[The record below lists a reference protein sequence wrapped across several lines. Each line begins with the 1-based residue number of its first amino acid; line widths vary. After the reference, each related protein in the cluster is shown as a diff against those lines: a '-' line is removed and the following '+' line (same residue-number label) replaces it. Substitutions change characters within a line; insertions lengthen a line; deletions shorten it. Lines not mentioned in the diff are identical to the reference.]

1 MHLRRLMCAALLF
14 FSGEASTSQT
24 HLRPL
29 SLVEV
34 VNDSDVVVVAVPAD
48 PPTRVIP
55 IDITPKG
62 QTPDARKWPPYQRVL
77 ERFVVREVISDR
89 ARNGIIVPT
98 DAPKLKPG
106 LVIEVD
112 SAEHGNDL
120 WLHRSYYVDGMSE
133 SPIYESYDAKGTTAS
148 TSKILFLQRQKQGL
162 QFSVLRGYEHV
173 EHRALVDAAL
183 HAPTV
188 PSVMPSKAP

>member
-1 MHLRRLMCAALLF
+1 MHLRRLMCAALVF

-24 HLRPL
+24 HLRRP
-29 SLVEV
+29 LVEV
-34 VNDSDVVVVAVPAD
+34 VSDSDLVVVAVPAD

-55 IDITPKG
+55 VDITPKG

-98 DAPKLKPG
+98 GAPKLKPG
-106 LVIEVD
+106 VVIEVD
-112 SAEHGNDL
+112 NAEHGNNL

-133 SPIYESYDAKGTTAS
+133 SPIYESYAAEGTTAS
-148 TSKILFLQRQKQGL
+148 TAKILFLQWQKQGL
-162 QFSVLRGYEHV
+162 QFSVLGGYEHV

-188 PSVMPSKAP
+188 PSITPVNAH